1 MKEKVKMLDKLLQ
14 FSLLLITY
22 AYQVNY
28 GMQFYFLLVT
38 PGMRVT
44 SSF

>member
-1 MKEKVKMLDKLLQ
+1 MKEKVKVLDKLLQ

-28 GMQFYFLLVT
+28 GMQFFLLVT